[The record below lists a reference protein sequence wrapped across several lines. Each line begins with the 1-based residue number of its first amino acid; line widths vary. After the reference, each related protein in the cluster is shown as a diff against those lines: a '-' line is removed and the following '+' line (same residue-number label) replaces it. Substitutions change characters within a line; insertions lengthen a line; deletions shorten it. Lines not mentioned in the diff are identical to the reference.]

1 MRDEAK
7 QDMVRQCLDLVHSE
21 GLNSEQVN
29 VERRFIFLKYQ
40 ELFLFFAITV
50 ILSSCSQYL
59 QPNSSQLPDNQV
71 DTNISEKEFV
81 DDSDEKES
89 YLMDDGTNIYIC
101 DQSGVKT
108 CVHEIE
114 DTNSSVYFFSALNG
128 SEVPAIVVV
137 DPCGNGVGAVHVY
150 KYDPLTNHCE
160 KITLYK
166 DGKKIENS
174 IFYGLAKG
182 SLDGELLLAER
193 IPDRINWCFR
203 TYEALY
209 EPVQSIIDIVE
220 QETYCDGT
228 PSWW

>member
-1 MRDEAK
+1 M
-7 QDMVRQCLDLVHSE
+7 
-21 GLNSEQVN
+21 
-29 VERRFIFLKYQ
+29 
-40 ELFLFFAITV
+40 
-50 ILSSCSQYL
+50 
-59 QPNSSQLPDNQV
+59 
-71 DTNISEKEFV
+71 
-81 DDSDEKES
+81 
-89 YLMDDGTNIYIC
+89 
-101 DQSGVKT
+101 
-108 CVHEIE
+108 
-114 DTNSSVYFFSALNG
+114 NG

-193 IPDRINWCFR
+193 IPDRMNWCFR

>member
-81 DDSDEKES
+81 DDSEEKES

-108 CVHEIE
+108 
-114 DTNSSVYFFSALNG
+114 
-128 SEVPAIVVV
+128 
-137 DPCGNGVGAVHVY
+137 
-150 KYDPLTNHCE
+150 
-160 KITLYK
+160 
-166 DGKKIENS
+166 
-174 IFYGLAKG
+174 
-182 SLDGELLLAER
+182 
-193 IPDRINWCFR
+193 
-203 TYEALY
+203 
-209 EPVQSIIDIVE
+209 
-220 QETYCDGT
+220 
-228 PSWW
+228 